1 MKKAILFSIL
11 AILGL
16 ASCQSQSASKGYT
29 DLDVA
34 AFKQKMAEPG
44 VILLDVRTPEETAE
58 GKIAADCA
66 EIDFEAD
73 GFEAKIDKLDKDKTY
88 LIYCQGGTRS
98 AQASAMMAG
107 KGFKHIYNLTGGY
120 SAWTEGK

>member
-1 MKKAILFSIL
+1 MKKAILFSVL

-16 ASCQSQSASKGYT
+16 ASCQSQSASKGFT

-66 EIDFEAD
+66 EIDFEASD
-73 GFEAKIDKLDKDKTY
+73 FEAKIDKLDKDKTY
-88 LIYCQGGTRS
+88 LIYCRS
-98 AQASAMMAG
+98 GNRSSQASALMAE
-107 KGFKHIYNLTGGY
+107 KGFKHLYNLDGGY
-120 SAWTEGK
+120 TAWTDEK